1 MLRSNFERGST
12 RWAVRRSQWCA
23 MGLTEEDFTKP
34 KIAVVNSSS
43 TLSVCYI
50 HLDEISQVVQKS
62 IREHGGLPFEIRTA
76 APSDF
81 VTSAG
86 KKARYLL
93 PSRDLIVNDIEVMV
107 EGACLDGM
115 VLLSSCDKT
124 TPAHLMAA
132 ARLNIPSI
140 VVPCGYQLGGNCQGR
155 EVDIEEVYKAVGT
168 VATGSM
174 TVDDLEC
181 WTKVAI
187 RGPGVCAGLA
197 TANSMHIMAE
207 ALGMAAPGTTPI
219 RAGSQKLL
227 NATSAAGGAVLRLVR
242 DGLAPRKI
250 ITAAAV
256 RNAIRV
262 ALAIGASVN
271 VVRHLAAIAT
281 EAELDIDVVGLFES
295 LGANIPQITQIKP
308 NGPDRIEALE
318 AAGGTR
324 AVQSRLRDRL
334 ELDALTVGG
343 CSLGAVLDQPIEVD
357 AAVVRPIDNPFRPEP
372 GLVILRGNL
381 APDGAIMK
389 ISAMPGALRQF
400 EGPARVF
407 EDEDSA
413 LQDLARGGIRPGDVV
428 VLRMMGPVGGP
439 GTVFA
444 CSMMAALVGAGLGDS
459 VAVVTD
465 GELSGLNRGI
475 TVGQVMPEAACGGPL
490 AVVREGETIRIDVQR
505 RRIDLAVEDLA
516 ERVRSWKP
524 PERDLRPGWLAIYS
538 EIVQPI
544 QTGAVLGR
552 RRTGAAQTSR
562 QSSDT
567 LLNPKESESVPN
579 S

>member
-1 MLRSNFERGST
+1 
-12 RWAVRRSQWCA
+12 
-23 MGLTEEDFTKP
+23 MGMSEEDFTKP

-50 HLDEISQVVQKS
+50 HLDEISREVQNS
-62 IREHGGLPFEIRTA
+62 IKQNGGLPFEIRTA

-81 VTSAG
+81 ITSAG

-140 VVPCGYQLGGNCQGR
+140 VVPCGYQLGGNCGGR
-155 EVDIEEVYKAVGT
+155 DVDIEEVYKAVGT
-168 VATGSM
+168 VSTGSM
-174 TVDDLEC
+174 TVDDLES

-187 RGPGVCAGLA
+187 QGPGVCAGLA
-197 TANSMHIMAE
+197 TANSMHMMAE
-207 ALGMAAPGTTPI
+207 ALGMAAAGTTPI
-219 RAGSQKLL
+219 RAGSEKLVD
-227 NATSAAGGAVLRLVR
+227 AARKSGGSIMNLIEKALT
-242 DGLAPRKI
+242 PRKI
-250 ITAAAV
+250 ITASAV

-262 ALAIGASVN
+262 AIAIGASVN

-295 LGANIPQITQIKP
+295 LGVDVPQITQIKP
-308 NGPDRIEALE
+308 NGPDRIEDLE

-324 AVQSRLRDRL
+324 AVQARLRERL
-334 ELDALTVGG
+334 ELNTVTVSGR
-343 CSLGAVLDQPIEVD
+343 SLGAVLDDPIEIDEEVIRTVD
-357 AAVVRPIDNPFRPEP
+357 RPFRQEP

-389 ISAMPGALRQF
+389 ISAIPDALREF

-407 EDEDSA
+407 EDEDVA
-413 LQDLARGGIRPGDVV
+413 LRELGKGEIHPGDVV

-444 CSMMAALVGAGLGDS
+444 CSMMAALVGAGLGDR

-490 AVVREGETIRIDVQR
+490 AVIREGDTIRIDVSA
-505 RRIDLAVEDLA
+505 RRIDLKISDLE
-516 ERVRSWKP
+516 ERLKNWSSPHR
-524 PERDLRPGWLAIYS
+524 ELRPGWLAIYS

-544 QTGAVLGR
+544 QKGAVLGKR
-552 RRTGAAQTSR
+552 HAATPDVSG
-562 QSSDT
+562 
-567 LLNPKESESVPN
+567 K
-579 S
+579 

>member
-1 MLRSNFERGST
+1 MS
-12 RWAVRRSQWCA
+12 
-23 MGLTEEDFTKP
+23 EEDFTKP

-50 HLDEISQVVQKS
+50 HLDEISREVQES
-62 IREHGGLPFEIRTA
+62 IRAHGGLAFEIRTA

-81 VTSAG
+81 ITSAG

-132 ARLNIPSI
+132 ARLNVPSI
-140 VVPCGYQLGGNCQGR
+140 VVPCGYQLGGNCGGR
-155 EVDIEEVYKAVGT
+155 DVDIEEVYKAVGT
-168 VATGSM
+168 VSTGSM
-174 TVDDLEC
+174 TVDDLES

-187 RGPGVCAGLA
+187 QGPGVCAGLA
-197 TANSMHIMAE
+197 TANSMHMMAE
-207 ALGMAAPGTTPI
+207 AIGMAAAGTTPI
-219 RAGSQKLL
+219 RAGSEKLMD
-227 NATSAAGGAVLRLVR
+227 AARTSGGSIINLIERALT
-242 DGLAPRKI
+242 PRKI
-250 ITAAAV
+250 ITASAV

-262 ALAIGASVN
+262 AIAIGASVN

-295 LGANIPQITQIKP
+295 LGVNIPQITQIKP
-308 NGPDRIEALE
+308 NGPDRIEDLE

-324 AVQSRLRDRL
+324 AVQARLRERL
-334 ELDALTVGG
+334 ELNAITVSGRP
-343 CSLGAVLDQPIEVD
+343 LGAVLEDPITIDEEVI
-357 AAVVRPIDNPFRPEP
+357 RPVDRPFRPEP

-389 ISAMPGALRQF
+389 ISAIPDALREF

-407 EDEDSA
+407 EDEDVA
-413 LQDLARGGIRPGDVV
+413 LRELGKGGIHPGDVV

-444 CSMMAALVGAGLGDS
+444 CSMMAALVGAGLGDR

-490 AVVREGETIRIDVQR
+490 AVIREGDTIRIDVQAR
-505 RRIDLAVEDLA
+505 KIDLKVSDLE
-516 ERVRSWKP
+516 ERLKDWSP
-524 PERDLRPGWLAIYS
+524 PQRELRPGWLAIYS

-544 QTGAVLGR
+544 QKGAVLGR
-552 RRTGAAQTSR
+552 RRATATPEISG
-562 QSSDT
+562 
-567 LLNPKESESVPN
+567 K
-579 S
+579 

>member
-12 RWAVRRSQWCA
+12 RWAVRRAQWCA
-23 MGLTEEDFTKP
+23 MGIKEEDFHKP

-50 HLDEISQVVQKS
+50 HLDEISQVVQKA
-62 IREHGGLPFEIRTA
+62 IRAAGGLPFEIRTA

-81 VTSAG
+81 ITSAG

-140 VVPCGYQLGGNCQGR
+140 VVPCGYQLGGDCGGR
-155 EVDIEEVYKAVGT
+155 DVDIEEVYKAVGT
-168 VATGSM
+168 VATGAMS
-174 TVDDLEC
+174 VDDLEC
-181 WTKVAI
+181 WTKSAI
-187 RGPGVCAGLA
+187 QGPGVCAGLA
-197 TANSMHIMAE
+197 TANSMHVMAE
-207 ALGMAAPGTTPI
+207 AIGMAQAGTTPI
-219 RAGSQKLL
+219 RAGSPRLL
-227 NATSAAGGAVLRLVR
+227 EVAERSGGIIMRLIKDDLKPRQIINAAGL
-242 DGLAPRKI
+242 
-250 ITAAAV
+250 

-262 ALAIGASVN
+262 AIAIGASVN

-281 EAELDIDVVGLFES
+281 EAELGLDVVGLFES

-308 NGPDRIEALE
+308 NGPDRIEDLD

-324 AVQSRLRDRL
+324 AVQARLRDRL
-334 ELDALTVGG
+334 ELNAVTISGQ
-343 CSLGAVLDQPIEVD
+343 SLGEVLNQPITINEKVIRT
-357 AAVVRPIDNPFRPEP
+357 VENPFRKEP

-389 ISAMPGALRQF
+389 ISAIPGALREF

-407 EDEDSA
+407 EDEDAA
-413 LQDLARGGIRPGDVV
+413 LHELGKGRIHPGDVV
-428 VLRMMGPVGGP
+428 VLRMMGPMGGP

-444 CSMMAALVGAGLGDS
+444 CSMMAALVGAGLGDK

-490 AVVREGETIRIDVQR
+490 AVVKEGDLIRIDVPG
-505 RRIDLAVEDLA
+505 RRIDLKVNDLQH
-516 ERVRSWKP
+516 RLDRWRL
-524 PERDLRPGWLAIYS
+524 PERDLRPGWLSIYS
-538 EIVQPI
+538 QIVQPI

-552 RRTGAAQTSR
+552 RTAPDNESGPSAGKSGGM
-562 QSSDT
+562 SSERVD
-567 LLNPKESESVPN
+567 LSD
-579 S
+579 

>member
-23 MGLTEEDFTKP
+23 MGISEEDFSKP

-50 HLDEISQVVQKS
+50 HLDEISREVQKS
-62 IREHGGLPFEIRTA
+62 IREHGGLAFEIRTA

-81 VTSAG
+81 ITSAG

-115 VLLSSCDKT
+115 VMLSSCDKT

-132 ARLNIPSI
+132 VRLNVPSI
-140 VVPCGYQLGGNCQGR
+140 LVPCGYQLGGSCGGR

-168 VATGSM
+168 VSTGSM
-174 TVDDLEC
+174 TVDELES

-187 RGPGVCAGLA
+187 QGPGVCAGLA
-197 TANSMHIMAE
+197 TANSMHMMAE
-207 ALGMAAPGTTPI
+207 ALGMTAPGTTPI
-219 RAGSQKLL
+219 RAGSEKLTD
-227 NATSAAGGAVLRLVR
+227 AARAAGGTILDLVNH
-242 DGLAPRKI
+242 DLTPRRV

-262 ALAIGASVN
+262 AIAIGASVN

-295 LGANIPQITQIKP
+295 LGVNIPQITQIKP
-308 NGPDRIEALE
+308 NGPDRIEHLE

-324 AVQSRLRDRL
+324 AVQKQLRERL
-334 ELDALTVGG
+334 ELDAVTVSGKK
-343 CSLGAVLDQPIEVD
+343 LETVLQEHIRINEEVI
-357 AAVVRPIDNPFRPEP
+357 RPMTRPFRREP

-389 ISAMPGALRQF
+389 ISAVPGSFREF

-407 EDEDSA
+407 EDEDAA
-413 LQDLARGGIRPGDVV
+413 LRELGKGNIHPGDVV

-444 CSMMAALVGAGLGDS
+444 CSMMAALVGAGLGDR

-490 AVVREGETIRIDVQR
+490 AVIREGETIRIDVQN
-505 RRIDLAVEDLA
+505 RRIDLKVQDLE
-516 ERVRSWKP
+516 ERVKHWTRP
-524 PERDLRPGWLAIYS
+524 ARELRPGWLAIYS
-538 EIVQPI
+538 EVVQPI
-544 QTGAVLGR
+544 QKGAVLGHR
-552 RRTGAAQTSR
+552 NLAAR
-562 QSSDT
+562 E
-567 LLNPKESESVPN
+567 KA
-579 S
+579 

>member
-1 MLRSNFERGST
+1 
-12 RWAVRRSQWCA
+12 
-23 MGLTEEDFTKP
+23 MGMSEEDFTKP

-50 HLDEISQVVQKS
+50 HLDEISREVQES
-62 IREHGGLPFEIRTA
+62 IRAHGGLAFEIRTA

-81 VTSAG
+81 ITSAG

-132 ARLNIPSI
+132 ARLNVPSI
-140 VVPCGYQLGGNCQGR
+140 VVPCGYQLGGNCGGR
-155 EVDIEEVYKAVGT
+155 DVDIEEVYKAVGT
-168 VATGSM
+168 VSTGSM
-174 TVDDLEC
+174 TVDDLES

-187 RGPGVCAGLA
+187 QGPGVCAGLA
-197 TANSMHIMAE
+197 TANSMHMMAE
-207 ALGMAAPGTTPI
+207 AIGMAAAGTTPI
-219 RAGSQKLL
+219 RAGSEKLMD
-227 NATSAAGGAVLRLVR
+227 AARTSGGSIIDLIEQALT
-242 DGLAPRKI
+242 PRKI
-250 ITAAAV
+250 ITASAV

-262 ALAIGASVN
+262 AIAIGASVN

-295 LGANIPQITQIKP
+295 LGVNIPQITQIKP
-308 NGPDRIEALE
+308 NGPDRIEDLE

-324 AVQSRLRDRL
+324 AVQARLRERL
-334 ELDALTVGG
+334 ELNAITVSGRP
-343 CSLGAVLDQPIEVD
+343 LGAVLEDPITIDEEVI
-357 AAVVRPIDNPFRPEP
+357 RPIDRPFRPEP

-389 ISAMPGALRQF
+389 ISAIPDALSEF

-407 EDEDSA
+407 EDEDVA
-413 LQDLARGGIRPGDVV
+413 LRELGQGGIHPGDVV

-444 CSMMAALVGAGLGDS
+444 CSMMAALVGAGLGDR

-490 AVVREGETIRIDVQR
+490 AVIREGDTIRIDVHA
-505 RRIDLAVEDLA
+505 RRIDLKVSDLE
-516 ERVRSWKP
+516 ERLKNWSP
-524 PERDLRPGWLAIYS
+524 PQRELRPGWLAIYS

-544 QTGAVLGR
+544 QKGAVLGR
-552 RRTGAAQTSR
+552 RHATATPEISG
-562 QSSDT
+562 
-567 LLNPKESESVPN
+567 K
-579 S
+579 

>member
-12 RWAVRRSQWCA
+12 RWAVRRSQWCS
-23 MGLTEEDFTKP
+23 MGMSEEDFAKP

-50 HLDEISQVVQKS
+50 HLDEISREVQKS
-62 IREHGGLPFEIRTA
+62 IRERGGLAFEIRTA

-81 VTSAG
+81 ITSAG

-140 VVPCGYQLGGNCQGR
+140 VVPCGYQLGGNCGGR
-155 EVDIEEVYKAVGT
+155 DVDIEEVYKAVGT
-168 VATGSM
+168 VATGNM
-174 TVDDLEC
+174 TLDELES

-187 RGPGVCAGLA
+187 QGPGVCAGLA

-207 ALGMAAPGTTPI
+207 AIGMAAPGTTPI

-227 NATSAAGGAVLRLVR
+227 QAARAAGGAIVGLVN
-242 DGLAPRKI
+242 DGLTPRKI
-250 ITAAAV
+250 ITAAAI

-262 ALAIGASVN
+262 AIAIGASVN

-295 LGANIPQITQIKP
+295 LGVNIPQIAQIKP
-308 NGPDRIEALE
+308 NGPDRIEDLE

-324 AVQSRLRDRL
+324 AVQTRLRERL
-334 ELDALTVGG
+334 ELNAITISGHPL
-343 CSLGAVLDQPIEVD
+343 SAVLEEPVTINE
-357 AAVVRPIDNPFRPEP
+357 AVIRPIDRPFRQEP

-389 ISAMPGALRQF
+389 ISAVPGALREF

-407 EDEDSA
+407 EDEDAA
-413 LQDLARGGIRPGDVV
+413 LQELGQGGIHPGDVV

-444 CSMMAALVGAGLGDS
+444 CSMMAALVGAGLGDR

-490 AVVREGETIRIDVQR
+490 AVVREGEIIRLDLER
-505 RRIDLAVEDLA
+505 RRIDLQVNDLEERLKTWTPA
-516 ERVRSWKP
+516 ER
-524 PERDLRPGWLAIYS
+524 ELRPGWLAIYS

-544 QTGAVLGR
+544 QKGAVLGR
-552 RRTGAAQTSR
+552 RRKTAAPAQSR
-562 QSSDT
+562 S
-567 LLNPKESESVPN
+567 
-579 S
+579 

>member
-12 RWAVRRSQWCA
+12 RWAVRRSQWCS
-23 MGLTEEDFTKP
+23 MGMSEEDFAKP

-50 HLDEISQVVQKS
+50 HLDEISREVQKS
-62 IREHGGLPFEIRTA
+62 IRERGGLAFEIRTA

-81 VTSAG
+81 ITSAG

-140 VVPCGYQLGGNCQGR
+140 VVPCGYQLGGNCGGR
-155 EVDIEEVYKAVGT
+155 DVDIEEVYKAVGT
-168 VATGSM
+168 VATGNM
-174 TVDDLEC
+174 TLDELES

-187 RGPGVCAGLA
+187 QGPGVCAGLA

-207 ALGMAAPGTTPI
+207 AIGMAAPGTTPI

-227 NATSAAGGAVLRLVR
+227 EAARAAGGAIVGLVN
-242 DGLAPRKI
+242 DGLTPRKI
-250 ITAAAV
+250 ITAAAI

-262 ALAIGASVN
+262 AIAIGASVN

-295 LGANIPQITQIKP
+295 LGVNIPQIAQIKP
-308 NGPDRIEALE
+308 NGPDRIEDLE

-324 AVQSRLRDRL
+324 AVQARLRERL
-334 ELDALTVGG
+334 ELNAITISGRPL
-343 CSLGAVLDQPIEVD
+343 SAVLEEPVTINE
-357 AAVVRPIDNPFRPEP
+357 AVIRPIDRPFRQEP

-389 ISAMPGALRQF
+389 ISAVPGALREF

-407 EDEDSA
+407 EDEDAA
-413 LQDLARGGIRPGDVV
+413 LQQLGQGGIHPGDVV

-444 CSMMAALVGAGLGDS
+444 CSMMAALVGAGLGDR

-490 AVVREGETIRIDVQR
+490 AVVREGEIIRLDLER
-505 RRIDLAVEDLA
+505 RRIDLQVNDLEERLKTWTPA
-516 ERVRSWKP
+516 ER
-524 PERDLRPGWLAIYS
+524 ELRPGWLAIYS
-538 EIVQPI
+538 EVVQPI
-544 QTGAVLGR
+544 QQGAVLGR
-552 RRTGAAQTSR
+552 RRKTAAPAQSR
-562 QSSDT
+562 S
-567 LLNPKESESVPN
+567 
-579 S
+579 

>member
-12 RWAVRRSQWCA
+12 RWAVRRAQWCA
-23 MGLTEEDFTKP
+23 MGIKEEDFGKP

-50 HLDEISQVVQKS
+50 HLDEISQIVQKS
-62 IREHGGLPFEIRTA
+62 IRQHGGLAFEIRTA

-132 ARLNIPSI
+132 GRLNIPSI
-140 VVPCGYQLGGNCQGR
+140 VVPCGYQLGGECGGR

-168 VATGSM
+168 VATGNM
-174 TVDDLEC
+174 RLDELES
-181 WTKVAI
+181 WTKVAVQ
-187 RGPGVCAGLA
+187 GPGVCAGLA

-207 ALGMAAPGTTPI
+207 ALGMAASGTTPI
-219 RAGSQKLL
+219 RAGSERLKSV
-227 NATSAAGGAVLRLVR
+227 ASAAGETIMRLIDQDLR
-242 DGLAPRKI
+242 PRKI
-250 ITAAAV
+250 LAASAL
-256 RNAIRV
+256 RNAIR
-262 ALAIGASVN
+262 LAIAMGASVN
-271 VVRHLAAIAT
+271 VVRHLAAIAA
-281 EAELDIDVVGLFES
+281 EAELDLDVVGLFES
-295 LGANIPQITQIKP
+295 LGSNIPQITQIKP
-308 NGPDRIEALE
+308 NGPDRIEHLD

-324 AVQSRLRDRL
+324 AVQAQLRERL
-334 ELDALTVGG
+334 ELSALTVSGKT
-343 CSLGAVLDQPIEVD
+343 LGAVLEESFSIDQKI
-357 AAVVRPIDNPFRPEP
+357 VRPITNPFRQEP

-381 APDGAIMK
+381 APGGAIMK
-389 ISAMPGALRQF
+389 ISAVPGALREF
-400 EGPARVF
+400 EGPGRVF
-407 EDEDSA
+407 EDEDDA
-413 LQDLARGGIRPGDVV
+413 LRELGKGGIHPGDIV
-428 VLRMMGPVGGP
+428 VLRMMGPMGGP

-475 TVGQVMPEAACGGPL
+475 TVGQVMPEAAAGGPL
-490 AVVREGETIRIDVQR
+490 AVVREGEVIRIDVAA
-505 RRIDLAVEDLA
+505 RRIDVKAEDLQ
-516 ERVRSWKP
+516 ERVRGWKP
-524 PERDLRPGWLAIYS
+524 PTRHIPPGWLAIYS
-538 EIVQPI
+538 EVVQPI
-544 QTGAVLGR
+544 ENGAVLGKR
-552 RRTGAAQTSR
+552 ALQSR
-562 QSSDT
+562 
-567 LLNPKESESVPN
+567 PKS
-579 S
+579 

>member
-1 MLRSNFERGST
+1 
-12 RWAVRRSQWCA
+12 
-23 MGLTEEDFTKP
+23 MGMSEEDFAKP

-50 HLDEISQVVQKS
+50 HLDEISREVQKS
-62 IREHGGLPFEIRTA
+62 ITENGGLAFEIRTA

-81 VTSAG
+81 ITSAG
-86 KKARYLL
+86 KNGRYLL

-140 VVPCGYQLGGNCQGR
+140 VVACGYQLGGNCGGR

-168 VATGSM
+168 VSTGSM
-174 TVDDLEC
+174 TVDELES

-187 RGPGVCAGLA
+187 QGPGVCAGLA

-207 ALGMAAPGTTPI
+207 SIGMAAPGTTPI
-219 RAGSQKLL
+219 RAGSQKLMD
-227 NATSAAGGAVLRLVR
+227 AARAAGSTIIGLVNE
-242 DGLAPRKI
+242 GLTPRKI
-250 ITAAAV
+250 ITAAAI

-262 ALAIGASVN
+262 AIAIGASVN

-281 EAELDIDVVGLFES
+281 EAELDVDVVGLFES
-295 LGANIPQITQIKP
+295 LGANIPQIAQIKP
-308 NGPDRIEALE
+308 NGPDRIEDLE

-324 AVQSRLRDRL
+324 AVQARLRERL
-334 ELDALTVGG
+334 ELSATTVSGRPL
-343 CSLGAVLDQPIEVD
+343 SAVLEEPLTINQAVIRTVDQ
-357 AAVVRPIDNPFRPEP
+357 PFRPEP

-389 ISAMPGALRQF
+389 ISAVPGALRVF
-400 EGPARVF
+400 AGPARVF
-407 EDEDSA
+407 EEEDVA
-413 LQDLARGGIRPGDVV
+413 LRELAKGGIRPGDVV

-444 CSMMAALVGAGLGDS
+444 CSMMAALVGAGLGDR

-490 AVVREGETIRIDVQR
+490 AVVREGEIIRIDVEG
-505 RRIDLAVEDLA
+505 RRIDLKVNDLA
-516 ERVRSWKP
+516 ERLKSWTP
-524 PERDLRPGWLAIYS
+524 AERELRPGWLAIYS

-544 QTGAVLGR
+544 QKGAVLGR
-552 RRTGAAQTSR
+552 RRTTAAKAR
-562 QSSDT
+562 QA
-567 LLNPKESESVPN
+567 
-579 S
+579 

>member
-12 RWAVRRSQWCA
+12 RWAVRRSQWCS
-23 MGLTEEDFTKP
+23 MGMSEEDFAKP

-50 HLDEISQVVQKS
+50 HLDEISREVQKS
-62 IREHGGLPFEIRTA
+62 IREQGGLAFEIRTA

-81 VTSAG
+81 ITSAG

-132 ARLNIPSI
+132 ARLNVPSI
-140 VVPCGYQLGGNCQGR
+140 VVPCGYQLGGNCGGR
-155 EVDIEEVYKAVGT
+155 DVDIEEVYKAVGT
-168 VATGSM
+168 VATGNM
-174 TVDDLEC
+174 TLDELES

-187 RGPGVCAGLA
+187 QGPGVCAGLA
-197 TANSMHIMAE
+197 TANSMHILAE
-207 ALGMAAPGTTPI
+207 AIGMAAPGTTPI

-227 NATSAAGGAVLRLVR
+227 ATARAAGGTIVGLVN
-242 DGLAPRKI
+242 DGLTPRKI

-262 ALAIGASVN
+262 AIAIGASVN

-295 LGANIPQITQIKP
+295 LGVDIPQIAQIRP
-308 NGPDRIEALE
+308 NGPDRIEDLE

-324 AVQSRLRDRL
+324 ALQARLRERL
-334 ELDALTVGG
+334 ELSAITVSGRPLSALLEEPITIDE
-343 CSLGAVLDQPIEVD
+343 AVI
-357 AAVVRPIDNPFRPEP
+357 RPIDRPFRQEP

-389 ISAMPGALRQF
+389 ISAVPGALREF
-400 EGPARVF
+400 AGPARVF
-407 EDEDSA
+407 EDEDAA
-413 LQDLARGGIRPGDVV
+413 LQELGKGAIHPGDVV

-444 CSMMAALVGAGLGDS
+444 CSMMAALVGAGLGDR

-490 AVVREGETIRIDVQR
+490 AVVREGDIIRIDVQG
-505 RRIDLAVEDLA
+505 RRIDLQVNDL
-516 ERVRSWKP
+516 EQRLKTWTP
-524 PERDLRPGWLAIYS
+524 LERDLRPGWLAIYS

-544 QTGAVLGR
+544 QKGAVLGR
-552 RRTGAAQTSR
+552 RRKTASTGTI
-562 QSSDT
+562 
-567 LLNPKESESVPN
+567 P
-579 S
+579 